1 MLISRIANDVH
12 AAEFAAK
19 HSTALVPPSDE
30 GGFAQYL
37 ARVMENPSE
46 QAFDSQTLRDQA
58 SRTESEYTRPVHDD
72 PYHTTP
78 YATPERD
85 AERSTPDRRDPK
97 QEQAKSVANADQ
109 DTGETT
115 ASNDQKT
122 SAEPSD
128 DTRKS
133 RTSSVSNPDA
143 EGAAAAGGEKAE
155 TAKPSVTDQKRS
167 DSQSAD
173 DASDGE
179 AVEKRALQLKES
191 AARLASDSAVAKLV
205 SEAEQVKA
213 RATGEVNQKAAGSMS
228 ASGIKAPL
236 AALEGGGE
244 SELPHTSA
252 RTRVVERSS
261 DSVTVEVTID
271 ANEST
276 AGKRTQAAAEGE
288 AATGETRPGTND
300 AVLSRKANHGDAQVR
315 TEKGSLAA
323 NAAADGLNSAREGE
337 ASANRSAREG
347 RVEVTDLRTAAREHA
362 SSGDTGSGS
371 FGSGAHGDGSGE
383 NAESRFAEL
392 VSGRSSAAP
401 ESGSLTDQ
409 SRAGGFASRLS
420 AHQSTSAEA
429 GSRLGQSLREGLS
442 SEIVRQAKFVIR
454 DNDSGSIRLTLKPEH
469 LGSVRIALQMQD
481 GHIAGRIIV
490 DNQSVRE
497 AFEQNLAA
505 LERAFEEAGMEMDQ
519 LDVTL
524 ADSGSRGEQS
534 ENPAGG
540 RTKGFSRGTEAL
552 AGAVPEMNWIA
563 DDHELV
569 DVMA

>member
-19 HSTALVPPSDE
+19 HATALVPPSDE

-37 ARVMENPSE
+37 ARVMDNPSE
-46 QAFDSQTLRDQA
+46 RSFSSQSLRDQA
-58 SRTESEYTRPVHDD
+58 SRTESEYTQPVHED

-78 YATPERD
+78 YAPPEWD
-85 AERSTPDRRDPK
+85 AERSTPDSQGRKHEPAKGVPDADRDVDETTTLNDPK
-97 QEQAKSVANADQ
+97 TIA
-109 DTGETT
+109 ET
-115 ASNDQKT
+115 
-122 SAEPSD
+122 SD
-128 DTRKS
+128 DHRNS
-133 RTSSVSNPDA
+133 SSVSNPDA
-143 EGAAAAGGEKAE
+143 EGAAAAGREKAV
-155 TAKPSVTDQKRS
+155 TAEPGDAGQKRG
-167 DSQSAD
+167 SATNAD
-173 DASDGE
+173 AASDGE
-179 AVEKRALQLKES
+179 AGEKHALQLEES
-191 AARLASDSAVAKLV
+191 ATRLASDSAVAKLV

-213 RATGEVNQKAAGSMS
+213 RAAGEVNQKAAGSMS

-236 AALEGGGE
+236 SALDGGE
-244 SELPHTSA
+244 ESGLPHTSA

-261 DSVTVEVTID
+261 DSVTLEVTID

-276 AGKRTQAAAEGE
+276 AGKRAQAAAEGE
-288 AATGETRPGTND
+288 AASEEIRPGTND
-300 AVLSRKANHGDAQVR
+300 AVLSRKVNHGDTQAR
-315 TEKGSLAA
+315 AEKGSVAA
-323 NAAADGLNSAREGE
+323 NAAADGLNPSREVE

-383 NAESRFAEL
+383 SAESRFAEL

-401 ESGSLTDQ
+401 ETGSLADQ
-409 SRAGGFASRLS
+409 SRAGGFASRLN
-420 AHQSTSAEA
+420 AHQSSPADA
-429 GSRLGQSLREGLS
+429 GSRLGHSLREGLS

-540 RTKGFSRGTEAL
+540 RTKGFARGTEAL
-552 AGAVPEMNWIA
+552 AGAVPEMDWIA